1 MTLRLDP
8 QFAATVF
15 LFSDIDDRHTRTGEW
30 ARTWSEDFAV
40 DGIAQVAV
48 CKLPDESGYN
58 LLCLNAE
65 GHVVFDSAHDTMEQ
79 ARAYAEVEFGGLRS
93 TWQSAL

>member
-8 QFAATVF
+8 QLAATVF
-15 LFSDIDDRHTRTGEW
+15 FFSDIDDRHTRTGEW
-30 ARTWSEDFAV
+30 ARTWGEDLAV
-40 DGIAQVAV
+40 DSIAQIAV

-65 GHVVFDSAHDTMEQ
+65 GNVILDSAHDTIEE